1 MAGGS
6 ESEPAKVL
14 LPYLQRADE
23 LQKHEPIVTYYCR
36 LYAMD
41 RGLKIPKKERTKTTD
56 AILVSLMNQLEK
68 DKKSLKLGPD
78 DNLYVEGFASNL
90 FAKADKQDRAGRA
103 DLNTART
110 FYAASIFFEIL
121 NQFGKLHPE
130 IEQKQKYAVWK
141 AVDIRKALKEGR
153 KPEPGPPGGDDVST
167 SPRSTC
173 DLGPSESFPSSQP
186 GGDTSSP
193 HINESLGRSKGFQNS
208 HGGADLSSQHSE
220 IINTDFSS
228 QAPSTTYATTE
239 HPTNGLHQF
248 PPTNRPEYTVYPR
261 HYDPRSYPNEQQ
273 PVPQNYHSPKN
284 PSPNYCYHN
293 FQSCPSYH
301 DSTFPAAPTH
311 QPAFHHGP
319 DVASSHHSAPSFP
332 NYPSTV
338 PFSGNGNGNVNH
350 AVPPA
355 PSVENYK
362 YDSNYQ
368 PSVEK
373 IGEAHKAA
381 RFAVGALGF
390 DDVPVAVDFL
400 RRSLELLTNPSAEI
414 H

>member
-1 MAGGS
+1 CI
-6 ESEPAKVL
+6 L
-14 LPYLQRADE
+14 LQ
-23 LQKHEPIVTYYCR
+23 
-36 LYAMD
+36 
-41 RGLKIPKKERTKTTD
+41 
-56 AILVSLMNQLEK
+56 

-103 DLNTART
+103 DLY
-110 FYAASIFFEIL
+110 FMQLF
-121 NQFGKLHPE
+121 

-193 HINESLGRSKGFQNS
+193 QINESLGRSKGFQNS

-248 PPTNRPEYTVYPR
+248 PPTYRPEYTVYPR

-284 PSPNYCYHN
+284 PSPNYCYPN

-301 DSTFPAAPTH
+301 DSMFPAAPTH

-319 DVASSHHSAPSFP
+319 DVASSHHSAPCFP

-350 AVPPA
+350 AEPPA